1 MNKPEHSIPD
11 ELHSEFEERPFHI
24 CTRCGES
31 LVDFEEGYQISKV
44 YRNGEC
50 IMEYAICLPC
60 HSSMVAEFSA
70 DSRAKMEK
78 FQAENFHHADGLFQC
93 AVCAGKRTDEGPSEY
108 GLAAM
113 CLGDEVM
120 HDLMVCGTCT
130 ERMQSLISPETRERW
145 DRFVGENFPCA
156 PTASTPTPSGVPVF

>member
-1 MNKPEHSIPD
+1 MNSTQNSRSVHFTSAPGAARASST
-11 ELHSEFEERPFHI
+11 LRRA
-24 CTRCGES
+24 TRSPRSTGT
-31 LVDFEEGYQISKV
+31 
-44 YRNGEC
+44 
-50 IMEYAICLPC
+50 A
-60 HSSMVAEFSA
+60 SA
-70 DSRAKMEK
+70 LWNTRSVSRATAPWSLSSPQTHEQKWKNSKPKTSIM
-78 FQAENFHHADGLFQC
+78 QMASSNAPS
-93 AVCAGKRTDEGPSEY
+93 ARGKRTDEGPSEY